1 MQRVRIVSLVA
12 WLAVI
17 GASSSGLADPEAREE
32 NAWRLRQAVRTS
44 GIDPGADFERKVAAL
59 TDAQLEQ
66 LVAEHDTMGYDE
78 NPMTVII
85 GALLL
90 LILFVLVVVAAVD

>member
-1 MQRVRIVSLVA
+1 MLA
-12 WLAVI
+12 WLTLFTAAAT
-17 GASSSGLADPEAREE
+17 GRADLPENREDK
-32 NAWRLRQAVRTS
+32 ALRLRQAVRTS

-66 LVAEHDTMGYDE
+66 LVVEHETMGYDE

-85 GALLL
+85 GGLLL
-90 LILFVLVVVAAVD
+90 LILFVLVAVSAVD